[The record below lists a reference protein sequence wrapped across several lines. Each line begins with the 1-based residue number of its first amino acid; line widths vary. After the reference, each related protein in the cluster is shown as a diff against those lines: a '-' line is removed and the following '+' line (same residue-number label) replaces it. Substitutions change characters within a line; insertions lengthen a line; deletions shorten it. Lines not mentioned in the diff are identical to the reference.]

1 MKAEKTPLRYI
12 VQRIM
17 RTIFTQDRQEGVATA
32 GGYDNT
38 FAVADCEVRGSSC
51 LTVVIIARSKCAVKR
66 YRTNYHRF
74 FCKKRERQL
83 GVLGGRVFVYSQLFT
98 FLHLDLGKSRK

>member
-17 RTIFTQDRQEGVATA
+17 RTIFNQDRQEGVATA

-51 LTVVIIARSKCAVKR
+51 LTIVIIARSKCAVKR
-66 YRTNYHRF
+66 VSCQLPSF
-74 FCKKRERQL
+74 FAKKRTPIRRSRGACFCL
-83 GVLGGRVFVYSQLFT
+83 FAIVHVLAS
-98 FLHLDLGKSRK
+98 

>member
-17 RTIFTQDRQEGVATA
+17 RTIFNQDRQEGVATA

-51 LTVVIIARSKCAVKR
+51 LTVVIIARSNCAVKR

-74 FCKKRERQL
+74 LQKKRTPIRRPRGACFCL
-83 GVLGGRVFVYSQLFT
+83 FSIVHVLAS
-98 FLHLDLGKSRK
+98 